1 MKPKIKLMTKFVDFF
16 TADWVTAITLAPFGI
31 YVAEEKY
38 LKNKKLINHESIHWK
53 QQFEMLIIFFYIWY
67 IIEWFIRLFV
77 NPGNAYKSI
86 SFEREANK
94 FEKDDTYLTNRK
106 AFAWLKFMR
115 KKK

>member
-16 TADWVTAITLAPFGI
+16 TADWVAAITLAPFAI
-31 YVAEEKY
+31 YVSEEKY

-53 QQFEMLIIFFYIWY
+53 QQLEMLIIFFYIWY
-67 IIEWFIRLFV
+67 LIEWFIRLFV

-94 FEKDDTYLTNRK
+94 FEKDETYLTNRK

-115 KKK
+115 KQK